1 MKMKKLSI
9 SNKVKTFFKTRWA
22 WIVSLVFMWVI
33 PIILLNERFALLET
47 APAKKATTVL
57 TFSGLCVVVAIFI
70 ACYKKITRYIH
81 NLKHGIVRA
90 VWVLLSKGIIYALV
104 LCACIYIDKL
114 ANQIFEWWKLVGI
127 CWLLGIVFVWIDE
140 TRKDV
145 EEDGKG

>member
-1 MKMKKLSI
+1 MKKLSI
-9 SNKVKTFFKTRWA
+9 SKKVGTFFKTRWA
-22 WIVSLVFMWVI
+22 WIVSLFFMWVI

-57 TFSGLCVVVAIFI
+57 TFSGLCVVAVIFI
-70 ACYKKITRYIH
+70 ALYKKITRYIH
-81 NLKHGIVRA
+81 SLKHGVVRA
-90 VWVLLSKGIIYALV
+90 LWVLLSKGVIYALV
-104 LCACIYIDKL
+104 LCACIYVDKL